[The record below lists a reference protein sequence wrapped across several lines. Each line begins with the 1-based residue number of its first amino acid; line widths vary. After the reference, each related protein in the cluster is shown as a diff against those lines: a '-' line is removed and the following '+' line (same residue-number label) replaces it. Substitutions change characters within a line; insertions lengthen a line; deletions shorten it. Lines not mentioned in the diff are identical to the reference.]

1 MTAALEMGL
10 GLIECKFGLV
20 NRTAGVWLRDLV
32 SKGDK
37 HCEDYDE
44 RRD

>member
-10 GLIECKFGLV
+10 GLVERKFGLV
-20 NRTAGVWLRDLV
+20 DRTAGVWLRDLI

-37 HCEDYDE
+37 HCEDYKE
-44 RRD
+44 RRE